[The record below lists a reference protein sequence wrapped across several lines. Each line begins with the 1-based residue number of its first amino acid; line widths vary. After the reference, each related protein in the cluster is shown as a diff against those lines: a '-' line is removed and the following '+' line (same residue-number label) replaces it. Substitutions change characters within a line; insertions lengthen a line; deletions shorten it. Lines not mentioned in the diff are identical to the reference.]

1 MAKACARPGNVA
13 RTSDRWRITAPAT
26 LFVHGVA
33 KGLAGREDGRPAG
46 GDGDG
51 FAGLWISAASRC
63 AVPGGE
69 LSEPRDRH
77 RLAPG
82 NGVGDGRENGVER
95 GVGVGLRQRGR
106 GGDLR
111 TELRSVHS
119 FFPFVFGGRC
129 SAKGDA
135 LSRAIG
141 TRNRRGSTR
150 EGAGGRCGACGRGCA
165 ALLGHLACATICA
178 LAAAPAAAMQILEAA
193 DHGELRAQISAR
205 AVSRVALGNDRI
217 ARVVRAP
224 GGFEV
229 EHDPARGDLYLRPL
243 SDGAGAVEGVPV
255 TLFVGT
261 EKGFT
266 YRLTLEVA
274 DRGSAQILIRNADA
288 TATAGAGE
296 ALAGDQRIATL
307 TALVRAVA
315 RREPLPGY
323 RIAAAP
329 AAGAPGPFTVVET
342 WRGPRFEA
350 LVLELG
356 PDGPGDAAALGL
368 RLGPGVAALWLAA
381 PGTAP
386 GGGRLA
392 VAVRAV
398 TPGTEASR

>member
-1 MAKACARPGNVA
+1 MTRKS
-13 RTSDRWRITAPAT
+13 RTR
-26 LFVHGVA
+26 G
-33 KGLAGREDGRPAG
+33 
-46 GDGDG
+46 
-51 FAGLWISAASRC
+51 AA
-63 AVPGGE
+63 
-69 LSEPRDRH
+69 
-77 RLAPG
+77 RLAP
-82 NGVGDGRENGVER
+82 
-95 GVGVGLRQRGR
+95 
-106 GGDLR
+106 
-111 TELRSVHS
+111 
-119 FFPFVFGGRC
+119 
-129 SAKGDA
+129 
-135 LSRAIG
+135 
-141 TRNRRGSTR
+141 
-150 EGAGGRCGACGRGCA
+150 
-165 ALLGHLACATICA
+165 LACAMICA

-193 DHGELRAQISAR
+193 DHGELRAQVSAR
-205 AVSRVALGNDRI
+205 AVSRVALSGDRI
-217 ARVVRAP
+217 VRVVRAP

-243 SDGAGAVEGVPV
+243 SGGAGAGEGPV

-288 TATAGAGE
+288 AASAGAGE
-296 ALAGDQRIATL
+296 ALAGDPRIAAL

-323 RIAAAP
+323 VIAAAP
-329 AAGAPGPFTVVET
+329 ASGAPGPFTVVET

-368 RLGPGVAALWLAA
+368 RLGPGSGSGAGPGIAALWLAA

-398 TPGTEASR
+398 TPGMVAPGTGASR

>member
-1 MAKACARPGNVA
+1 MTRKSKTR
-13 RTSDRWRITAPAT
+13 
-26 LFVHGVA
+26 
-33 KGLAGREDGRPAG
+33 
-46 GDGDG
+46 
-51 FAGLWISAASRC
+51 
-63 AVPGGE
+63 
-69 LSEPRDRH
+69 
-77 RLAPG
+77 APG
-82 NGVGDGRENGVER
+82 
-95 GVGVGLRQRGR
+95 
-106 GGDLR
+106 
-111 TELRSVHS
+111 
-119 FFPFVFGGRC
+119 
-129 SAKGDA
+129 
-135 LSRAIG
+135 
-141 TRNRRGSTR
+141 
-150 EGAGGRCGACGRGCA
+150 A
-165 ALLGHLACATICA
+165 ALLVHLACALACA

-193 DHGELRAQISAR
+193 DHGELRAEVSAR
-205 AVSRVALGNDRI
+205 AVSRVALIGDRI
-217 ARVVRAP
+217 ARVVRSP

-243 SDGAGAVEGVPV
+243 ADGAGAGEGAPV

-288 TATAGAGE
+288 AATTGSGAAGGV
-296 ALAGDQRIATL
+296 LAGDPRIAAL
-307 TALVRAVA
+307 TGLVRAVA

-323 RIAAAP
+323 SIAAAP

-356 PDGPGDAAALGL
+356 PDTRAGDGPPDAAALGL
-368 RLGPGVAALWLAA
+368 RLGPGSGSGAGPGVAAVWLAA

-398 TPGTEASR
+398 TSGAGASR

>member
-1 MAKACARPGNVA
+1 M
-13 RTSDRWRITAPAT
+13 
-26 LFVHGVA
+26 
-33 KGLAGREDGRPAG
+33 
-46 GDGDG
+46 
-51 FAGLWISAASRC
+51 
-63 AVPGGE
+63 
-69 LSEPRDRH
+69 
-77 RLAPG
+77 
-82 NGVGDGRENGVER
+82 
-95 GVGVGLRQRGR
+95 
-106 GGDLR
+106 
-111 TELRSVHS
+111 
-119 FFPFVFGGRC
+119 
-129 SAKGDA
+129 
-135 LSRAIG
+135 
-141 TRNRRGSTR
+141 
-150 EGAGGRCGACGRGCA
+150 
-165 ALLGHLACATICA
+165 
-178 LAAAPAAAMQILEAA
+178 
-193 DHGELRAQISAR
+193 
-205 AVSRVALGNDRI
+205 
-217 ARVVRAP
+217 RAP

-243 SDGAGAVEGVPV
+243 TDGAGAGEGPV

-288 TATAGAGE
+288 AASAGAGE
-296 ALAGDQRIATL
+296 ALAGDPRIAAL

-323 RIAAAP
+323 VIAAAP
-329 AAGAPGPFTVVET
+329 ASGAPGPFTVVET

-368 RLGPGVAALWLAA
+368 RLGPGSGSGAGPGIAALWLAA

-398 TPGTEASR
+398 TPGTVTPGTGASR